1 MGKEGG
7 RSLKRGEPETPSSGC
22 ISSFFHLFDFHP
34 FHFSLQHH
42 HPQPS
47 FNDDHTT
54 TTTIPKGTEAPRNS
68 LESVD
73 STMVVGSISKPENL
87 EVPKNKLFIK
97 TSTTGKVGN
106 VVNDLAPGTKTP
118 TLVARLM
125 GLDLLPETVQ
135 SPSSSSPSSSSTTTT
150 TSSSC
155 LSATKSQQVNPR
167 HHNHNHHHHY
177 LSPRQNNNV
186 VITKARHSMDD
197 SIAASHF
204 LPETPRISS
213 ARRSDVE
220 HRLSLQINKE
230 NMQDFLELPRFSF
243 SKLKFE
249 EQQGHSK
256 SPRHYAKQIVKQMRE
271 CVLSSKKVG
280 SDVTNTVKNNNNR
293 EKKQEGGE
301 FVVVGQFK
309 RSKKSPGT
317 KPTCSSS
324 SSDELINSPA
334 KVLNNN
340 PPSCSPRLRFMDPK
354 KDQNSPQAKPKPQEA
369 IILVQQQE
377 QVLQIQ
383 KQKKSASS
391 VPMSNRK
398 AANEKFSARL
408 KKQDKFVLNKKQG
421 ESFVRPLLS
430 SSNIKSSTGNKS
442 KRSSHPLLIN
452 LLNLNTV
459 QNINSNTPPPAIKIP
474 QKQVCV
480 AREEVKYCSSQLSSG
495 SSQTYTKEATTSSSS
510 SCVLSTTTTGESNVA
525 ELDKRKISG
534 GSMFNHNG
542 PEFQYVSSILS
553 RTGFAVKKG
562 TSTTN
567 ATTVMAVSLFH
578 QWLSPTQQA
587 LDPSIFHHLEQ
598 WYHSQSKNDNQN
610 PTCDIFSVFSQ
621 DRDLRPNDRYDMGVR
636 CNRRLLFDLVNET
649 LLKLEVNV
657 GTCYN
662 EEAVWER
669 INGTFDKS
677 NKKCEVLEHIDELI
691 DMEDMGKKMM
701 KKKSEEAMVAEIE
714 GNIIDTLLHE
724 TVMVVTEC
732 CC

>member
-1 MGKEGG
+1 MAKEGG
-7 RSLKRGEPETPSSGC
+7 RSLKRAEPETPSGC

-34 FHFSLQHH
+34 FHFSFQHH

-47 FNDDHTT
+47 FNADHT

-73 STMVVGSISKPENL
+73 STMVVGSISKAENL

-125 GLDLLPETVQ
+125 GLDLLPEIQ
-135 SPSSSSPSSSSTTTT
+135 SPSSSSPSSSSATTT

-155 LSATKSQQVNPR
+155 PSATKSQVNPR
-167 HHNHNHHHHY
+167 HHNHNHHHHHY
-177 LSPRQNNNV
+177 LRPRQNNNV

-243 SKLKFE
+243 SNLKFE
-249 EQQGHSK
+249 EQQGNSK
-256 SPRHYAKQIVKQMRE
+256 SPRHYAKQIVKQVRE
-271 CVLSSKKVG
+271 SVLSSRKVG
-280 SDVTNTVKNNNNR
+280 SDVTNTVKNNNR

-301 FVVVGQFK
+301 FLVVGQFK
-309 RSKKSPGT
+309 RSKKSPKT

-324 SSDELINSPA
+324 SSDELINSPE

-340 PPSCSPRLRFMDPK
+340 PPSCSPRLRFMDSR
-354 KDQNSPQAKPKPQEA
+354 KDQNSPQAKPRPQEA

-377 QVLQIQ
+377 QVHQIQ

-391 VPMSNRK
+391 VPMCNRK
-398 AANEKFSARL
+398 AANEKFRARL
-408 KKQDKFVLNKKQG
+408 KKQDKFVRNKKEG
-421 ESFVRPLLS
+421 ELFVRPLLS

-459 QNINSNTPPPAIKIP
+459 IDSNTAPTAIKIP
-474 QKQVCV
+474 QKQVLCV

-495 SSQTYTKEATTSSSS
+495 SSQTYTKETTTS

-525 ELDKRKISG
+525 ELDK
-534 GSMFNHNG
+534 
-542 PEFQYVSSILS
+542 L
-553 RTGFAVKKG
+553 KKG
-562 TSTTN
+562 TTTAN
-567 ATTVMAVSLFH
+567 STTVMAVSLFH
-578 QWLSPTQQA
+578 QWLYPTQQA
-587 LDPSIFHHLEQ
+587 VDPSIFHHLEQ
-598 WYHSQSKNDNQN
+598 WYHSQSQNENQN
-610 PTCDIFSVFSQ
+610 PTCDIFSVSSQ
-621 DRDLRPNDRYDMGVR
+621 DRDLMPNNKYDMGIR

-662 EEAVWER
+662 EEAVWES

-677 NKKCEVLEHIDELI
+677 NKKCEVLEDIDALI
-691 DMEDMGKKMM
+691 DMEDMGKKRM

-714 GNIIDTLLHE
+714 GNIMDTLLHE